1 MEFPWS
7 VSSVANGKLGSSSRP
22 FSSTKQGS
30 SKASSP
36 IPGTPT
42 KNDRRMIRKKA
53 ERGPLP
59 SSHHQDVEPPS
70 LMIVQR
76 ALTSHIT
83 MQRKQTWTPKPCPQS
98 AYFDD
103 VGRML
108 VSGSRGGKYV
118 GDLMGALPHGHG
130 QHWVQLSPKEEEH
143 LLYEG
148 EWQYGGK
155 TGVGWYFYVN
165 GQEYLG
171 AVYLGEHHGKGA
183 MRYNDGSV
191 YDGQWCKS
199 RRHGIG
205 TFYYS
210 DGECYIGNWMKDNR
224 DGWGTQ
230 YWPTKAR
237 KYEGEWNGDDPL
249 CGRWSTMT
257 SADFDTIS
265 KRITWPTASL
275 KLLQRGYPEE
285 KIEVPF
291 QGLHNP
297 ELCYYP
303 RCCTIRTKQLEGV
316 NLRKMLTKD
325 GGKQIGSLTTHQMD
339 ALWFAFD
346 ELAPSYYRRAKLHVV
361 QLRRLLL
368 LAHINPDG
376 NPGGKLLARLLL
388 SAMQTNGLTFNNLI
402 HLILTFHDP

>member
-1 MEFPWS
+1 MMEFPWS

-76 ALTSHIT
+76 ALTSHKT

-165 GQEYLG
+165 GQ
-171 AVYLGEHHGKGA
+171 V
-183 MRYNDGSV
+183 
-191 YDGQWCKS
+191 
-199 RRHGIG
+199 I
-205 TFYYS
+205 
-210 DGECYIGNWMKDNR
+210 YIMNII
-224 DGWGTQ
+224 
-230 YWPTKAR
+230 A
-237 KYEGEWNGDDPL
+237 
-249 CGRWSTMT
+249 
-257 SADFDTIS
+257 
-265 KRITWPTASL
+265 
-275 KLLQRGYPEE
+275 YP
-285 KIEVPF
+285 
-291 QGLHNP
+291 
-297 ELCYYP
+297 
-303 RCCTIRTKQLEGV
+303 
-316 NLRKMLTKD
+316 
-325 GGKQIGSLTTHQMD
+325 S
-339 ALWFAFD
+339 
-346 ELAPSYYRRAKLHVV
+346 S
-361 QLRRLLL
+361 
-368 LAHINPDG
+368 
-376 NPGGKLLARLLL
+376 
-388 SAMQTNGLTFNNLI
+388 
-402 HLILTFHDP
+402 